1 MRAMATLSQAKTL
14 GGVGSILIFIPFV
27 SVVGYIL
34 IIVAIKD
41 ISDDLQDKSIFRN
54 VVIAAATGI
63 VGAIAGG
70 AVIVFGAV
78 AGILTGGISAFLGI
92 FAGLFAVWVFL
103 IVSAVFLKRAYDSMS
118 KELGV
123 NMFSTAAT
131 LYLVGAALT
140 IVLVGFILL
149 FIAEILQAVAYFSI
163 PDQPPTRGAGAS
175 AGPTTAPSAAMPP
188 PPGSPTKFCTNCGTK
203 ISPSATFC
211 YSCGTKQPA

>member
-1 MRAMATLSQAKTL
+1 MATLSQAKTL

-27 SVVGYIL
+27 SIVGYIL

-63 VGAIAGG
+63 VGALAGG

-78 AGILTGGISAFLGI
+78 TGILTGGISAFLGV
-92 FAGLFAVWVFL
+92 FAGLFVVWVFL

-123 NMFSTAAT
+123 NMFATAAT
-131 LYLVGAALT
+131 LYLIGAALT
-140 IVLVGFILL
+140 IVV
-149 FIAEILQAVAYFSI
+149 
-163 PDQPPTRGAGAS
+163 
-175 AGPTTAPSAAMPP
+175 
-188 PPGSPTKFCTNCGTK
+188 
-203 ISPSATFC
+203 
-211 YSCGTKQPA
+211 